1 MPPGF
6 PGLMA
11 ALTAVVTATLTLAPP
26 ALALTPLT
34 VQTRIAIVVGNEDY
48 ATAPDLP
55 NAGRD
60 AADMAAL
67 LDSYGFTVFSGTNLD
82 RRGFE
87 TLLREAML
95 NTPEGADVVFFYAG
109 HGIQIGRR
117 NYLLPVDAVFESV
130 HDLPT
135 FSIVL
140 DRVIEALAS
149 RGATHLAIIDAC
161 RENPFPNLRLAADL
175 DANIF
180 EAQSGFEVVRTPLN
194 SLVAFST
201 SPGEVALDGPPGAN
215 SPYTEAVLAAARSA
229 PEESVLTLFA
239 QVREQVHAATA
250 GRQVPWESSTL
261 VRPFTLF
268 ERGQVHVVPVQA
280 TVPQDAPTEP
290 RASDPVTLPASA
302 FVTLPLDRQVA
313 LADRIA
319 DALGQPLIAPALV
332 TPPDRGGLTVSQDG
346 ADLFY
351 RPDFEEVRATGLDGF
366 RHEDTFRIET
376 GPPGQRAEVEVRLTL
391 QALACDLQAGDGL
404 DLQGVGLWRLPNEI
418 AAEAALQ
425 ACQSAVAAA
434 PDAGRFHYQLGR
446 ALQATGDLEA
456 AFASFTRAADLGH
469 VRALNAQAFLMLTP
483 RVDRTLFDIPADAP
497 AAHALL
503 DRAIAAGDAYAM
515 HARGQ
520 RLLRDGPTDADRS
533 RGWELLNR
541 AAELGHTYSM
551 NELGVTFLRPD
562 GGRHIPER
570 GLAYLNASAARDD
583 IYGWDNLGRV
593 ALNGWDGNPPDP
605 ARARDWFVKAAE
617 GGHPFAPS
625 ELGRMIVAGKLGDPD
640 WAAAVRWYDMGLS
653 RGDGWGGANAAWLI
667 VNRDV
672 PGFTP
677 ADAAVRAAKAVHLPD
692 AGAADQARGLLARLD
707 ARTLDAGTQTLLNDL
722 GAGIEV
728 DGAFGPGS
736 RAALAAALAAAGVTP
751 SAATPEGRLLDV
763 ARASWATRPVRAD
776 LF

>member
-1 MPPGF
+1 M
-6 PGLMA
+6 
-11 ALTAVVTATLTLAPP
+11 
-26 ALALTPLT
+26 
-34 VQTRIAIVVGNEDY
+34 VGNEDY
-48 ATAPDLP
+48 ATAPDLA
-55 NAGRD
+55 NASRD

-67 LDSYGFTVFSGTNLD
+67 LESYGFTVFAGTNLD

-135 FSIVL
+135 FSITL
-140 DRVIEALAS
+140 DRVIEALAA

-215 SPYTEAVLAAARSA
+215 SPYTEAVLAAARAS
-229 PEESVLTLFA
+229 PEESVLTLFS
-239 QVREQVHAATA
+239 QVREQVYAATA

-261 VRPFTLF
+261 VRPFSLF
-268 ERGQVHVVPVQA
+268 ERGLVDVVPVQ
-280 TVPQDAPTEP
+280 TPVPQDGTAP
-290 RASDPVTLPASA
+290 RAGDAAPLPDSA

-313 LADRIA
+313 LASRIE
-319 DALGQPLIAPALV
+319 DALGTALVAPALLAA
-332 TPPDRGGLTVSQDG
+332 PARGGLTISDDG
-346 ADLFY
+346 TDLFY
-351 RPDFEEVRATGLDGF
+351 RPEFAEVRATGLDAF

-376 GPPGQRAEVEVRLTL
+376 GFPGQRAEVEIRLTL
-391 QALACDLQAGDGL
+391 QALACDLQAGDAL

-418 AAEAALQ
+418 EADAALA
-425 ACQSAVAAA
+425 ACTTAVSAA
-434 PDAGRFHYQLGR
+434 PEAGRFHYQLGR
-446 ALQATGDLEA
+446 AQQASGDLEG
-456 AFASFTRAADLGH
+456 AFASFGRAVELEH
-469 VRALNAQAFLMLTP
+469 VRALYARADLMQTP
-483 RVDRTLFDIPADAP
+483 RLDRDLFDIPRDE
-497 AAHALL
+497 AAAFALL
-503 DRAIAAGDAYAM
+503 DRGIAAGDPFAM
-515 HARGQ
+515 HLRGQ
-520 RLLRDGPTDADRS
+520 LLLREGTTDAERTQ
-533 RGWELLNR
+533 GWELLNR

-551 NELGVTFLRPD
+551 NELGMTFMRPD
-562 GGRHIPER
+562 GGRYIPER

-593 ALNGWDGNPPDP
+593 ALYGWDGQPPDP
-605 ARARDWFVKAAE
+605 QRARDWFVKAAE
-617 GGHPFAPS
+617 GGHPFSPS
-625 ELGRMIVAGKLGDPD
+625 ELGRMIVGGQLGAPD
-640 WAAAVRWYDMGLS
+640 WAEAIRWYDMGLS
-653 RGDGWGGANAAWLI
+653 RGDGWGGANAAWVIL
-667 VNRDV
+667 NQRL
-672 PGFTP
+672 PGFAP

-692 AGAADQARGLLARLD
+692 GGAADEARALLARLD
-707 ARTLDAGTQTLLNDL
+707 ARTLDAGTQSLLNDL

-736 RAALAAALAAAGVTP
+736 RRALAGALAEADVRP
-751 SAATPEGRLLDV
+751 SADTPEGRLLDA
-763 ARASWATRPVRAD
+763 ARAWWATRPVRPD